1 MYFFLHIL
9 FIFSFLNS
17 FKTEVAIY
25 GQCGGIDYSGSIVCD
40 SSSICVYSNPYY
52 SQCLPK
58 PNEPNKINEWGQCG
72 GLNYNGI
79 KICQDWLTCVKDTDW
94 YFQCKK
100 IEKSTN
106 KPLPN
111 NTASIST
118 PMSTTKTSF
127 FSTKT
132 STLTFFNSNNGSTL
146 MQTSSS
152 LTSNNIILTSITKSV
167 SKTSKKPNET
177 ANNQIHTSFLSFSS
191 FFSFIKKILEILRNI
206 CSRNVI

>member
-1 MYFFLHIL
+1 MYYFLHII
-9 FIFSFLNS
+9 FIFSFFDS
-17 FKTEVAIY
+17 FITDVAIY

-79 KICQDWLTCVKDTDW
+79 KICQDWLTCVRDTDW

-100 IEKSTN
+100 IEKPTN
-106 KPLPN
+106 KPLSN
-111 NTASIST
+111 LTVSISPT
-118 PMSTTKTSF
+118 KTTAYTSF

-132 STLTFFNSNNGSTL
+132 STLTFLNSNNRSTL
-146 MQTSSS
+146 TQTPSSQ
-152 LTSNNIILTSITKSV
+152 TSNNIILTSITKSV
-167 SKTSKKPNET
+167 PKTSNKTNET
-177 ANNQIHTSFLSFSS
+177 SNNQIHTSLMIFSN

-206 CSRNVI
+206 CARNLI